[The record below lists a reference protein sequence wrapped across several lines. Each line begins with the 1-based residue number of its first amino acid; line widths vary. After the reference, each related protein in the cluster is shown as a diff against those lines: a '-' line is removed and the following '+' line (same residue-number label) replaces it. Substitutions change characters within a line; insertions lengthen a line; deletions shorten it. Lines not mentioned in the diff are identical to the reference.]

1 MLHNT
6 QAAQCIR
13 LSKTLTAFHT
23 ANRFSHSFPHYMGVL
38 FYYSL
43 TAVPSLLDTAMYK
56 VQELTMLL
64 RGMKETIMR
73 KKRKKTEARTEETH
87 KEYAAIWKIKKNK
100 IKK

>member
-23 ANRFSHSFPHYMGVL
+23 ANRLSHSFPQYMGGL

-43 TAVPSLLDTAMYK
+43 TAVPSLLDTATYK
-56 VQELTMLL
+56 VQELTML
-64 RGMKETIMR
+64 RWGMKKTIMR
-73 KKRKKTEARTEETH
+73 KKEKDREK
-87 KEYAAIWKIKKNK
+87 Y
-100 IKK
+100 